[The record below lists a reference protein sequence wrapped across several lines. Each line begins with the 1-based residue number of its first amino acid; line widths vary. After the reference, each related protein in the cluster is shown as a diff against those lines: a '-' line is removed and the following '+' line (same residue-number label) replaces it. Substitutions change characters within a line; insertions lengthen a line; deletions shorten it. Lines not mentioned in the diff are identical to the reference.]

1 MAASTVRLQVSDY
14 SQLFDY
20 TVLLQL
26 YLMISENEAA
36 DTPMIFEEFVIVVIN
51 FVMVLCNK
59 NFIRNVFPKQVL
71 V

>member
-1 MAASTVRLQVSDY
+1 ML
-14 SQLFDY
+14 
-20 TVLLQL
+20 
-26 YLMISENEAA
+26 SENEAA
-36 DTPMIFEEFVIVVIN
+36 DTPMIFEEFVMVVIN